1 MKSKKQS
8 TINPILLTFAVVSF
22 FYLSKCRCGRQQKN
36 TRRTH
41 SLRSLHY
48 YYIFY
53 LFISTQSIHLY
64 IGLSSCC
71 YPTHTKR
78 VIYFKCYMFSSFIE
92 LVVFREPLMTE
103 PTLNLYGTEFI
114 TCYTGHLS
122 VTWIPWAK
130 RRFIDLYRTK
140 RKDKLLLFFSHSL
153 TFQRHWCFLFP
164 GTAWNCQKILLVDCC
179 RPWIE
184 WLSRSRLASSKPV
197 LYLRF
202 TKLLYEKTGRAKRLA
217 KLENLVAIQQ
227 RRKYCSPFI
236 SAIQ

>member
-8 TINPILLTFAVVSF
+8 TINPILLTFAVCFLLLFNQMSVRAATKKILDGRTLCVPFTIITF
-22 FYLSKCRCGRQQKN
+22 FIYLFPLSLFIYILAFLPAVIRRIPSALSILN
-36 TRRTH
+36 AIYRTRRFPRTVDG
-41 SLRSLHY
+41 R
-48 YYIFY
+48 
-53 LFISTQSIHLY
+53 T
-64 IGLSSCC
+64 
-71 YPTHTKR
+71 
-78 VIYFKCYMFSSFIE
+78 
-92 LVVFREPLMTE
+92 
-103 PTLNLYGTEFI
+103 NTEFI
-114 TCYTGHLS
+114 RNGVYNLLYWTSLY
-122 VTWIPWAK
+122 VNWIPWAK
-130 RRFIDLYRTK
+130 RRVIDLYRTK

-164 GTAWNCQKILLVDCC
+164 GTAWNCQKILLVDCY